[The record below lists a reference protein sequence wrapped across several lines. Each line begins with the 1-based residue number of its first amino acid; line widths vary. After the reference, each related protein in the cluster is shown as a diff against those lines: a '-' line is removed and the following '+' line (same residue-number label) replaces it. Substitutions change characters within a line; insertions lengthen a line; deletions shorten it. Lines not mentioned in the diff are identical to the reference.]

1 MNNRTNKKLHERRK
15 NWPMRLL
22 CCLMAALLLLTI
34 LPAPAAQAATDGM
47 IRVKLTKLGSGLSSI
62 TLKTSGGY
70 ACAGKTIASGSTVT
84 VAQSGSGLT
93 LSVNGQTVTS
103 GSQIALNRLSGGL
116 SSGVKF
122 TSPSKSNT
130 FHADLI
136 FSVNGGIQTVARMY
150 IETYLY
156 GVVGYEMSNS
166 YPIEALKTQA
176 IAARTYALRAK
187 KSSGSYDVTDNTNSQ
202 VFYGYSASQ
211 KNVISAVDATRG
223 MCLMAGG
230 SYAQCFYTASNG
242 GQTESSANIWGG
254 SVSYLVVKDDPYDLE
269 NPGSRVK
276 SALIPKNGSVSA
288 ALSQALLDAADSQ
301 LTSAGLKSS
310 GRKITGI
317 SEVTPH
323 TPKYAAPSRVYTKLR
338 FTLTATDGSKT
349 AQATVNLA
357 TFGGV
362 EDMLGL
368 SINSSSNEIVSVE
381 ESGAAFTL
389 SFRRYGHGVG
399 MSQRGAQQMASA
411 YGKSYR
417 DILSFYYPGTTVATR
432 SLGESLYGA
441 GGEVIGGD
449 TDPEETLSYGS
460 SGEAVKEL
468 QRNLQALGFFE
479 GSIGGNYLTLTEQ
492 AVKAYQT
499 ARGLTADGV
508 ATPELQKRIAQEA
521 QGGEQP
527 TPTPAPQY
535 PLALIQMPK
544 VNVRLNVR
552 KGPGTGHKIVGRVTH
567 GTQVEVLGASGSWSQ
582 IRTESLEGYVMTTY
596 LKMIEA
602 TATPAPSET
611 PALDGETLSYGSS
624 GEAVKALQRRLKE
637 LGYFDG
643 EIGGNYLAKT
653 QEAVQAFQRANGLNP
668 DGVATPELQKL
679 IFGAQATATPTPEST
694 AAPTQTPET
703 GRTGIVTISGSR
715 LNLREK
721 ASTSSKILTRL
732 SGGTKVTVLGESG
745 NWYHVNYNGTLGYL
759 SRDYV
764 RVTGEAPTAAP
775 TNEPTAEPTP
785 EPAPEPTQA
794 PETGRTGVVNISGS
808 RLNLR
813 EKASTSSKI
822 LTRLS
827 GGTKVTVLG
836 ESGNWYHVNYNG
848 TLGYL
853 SKAYVRVTGDV
864 SPTAAPT
871 ASPTQ
876 TPETGREA
884 TIQIENG
891 GALHLRKG
899 PGTDTESLGYVQN
912 GDKATILGESG
923 EWYRVRVDGKEGYL
937 KKIYLDGGAQAPEA
951 TPAPTAAPTQAPERE
966 ATIHIEND
974 GTLHLR
980 KGPSTDTESLGYV
993 QNGDKAAILGESG
1006 EWYRVRVDGKEGYLK
1021 KIYLV
1026 G

>member
-1 MNNRTNKKLHERRK
+1 MNNRTHKKPHERRK
-15 NWPMRLL
+15 TWPMRLL

-84 VAQSGSGLT
+84 VAQNGSSLT
-93 LSVNGQTVTS
+93 LSVNGQQVTS

-116 SSGVKF
+116 SSSVKF

-202 VFYGYSASQ
+202 VFYGYSSSQ
-211 KNVISAVDATRG
+211 KNVISAVDGTRG
-223 MCLMAGG
+223 VCLMAGG

-242 GQTESSANIWGG
+242 GQTESTANIWGG
-254 SVSYLVVKDDPYDLE
+254 SASYLVVKDDPYDLE

-362 EDMLGL
+362 ENMLGL

-389 SFRRYGHGVG
+389 SFRRFGHGVG
-399 MSQRGAQQMASA
+399 MSQRGAQQMAGA
-411 YGKSYR
+411 YGKSYK

-449 TDPEETLSYGS
+449 TDPEETLFYGS

-492 AVKAYQT
+492 AVRAYQS
-499 ARGLTADGV
+499 ARGLMADGV

-527 TPTPAPQY
+527 TPTPAPEQY
-535 PLALIQMPK
+535 PLALIQMP
-544 VNVRLNVR
+544 NSGVRLNVR

-582 IRTESLEGYVMTTY
+582 IRTGELEGYVMTTY

-611 PALDGETLSYGSS
+611 PAPDGETLSYGSS

-637 LGYFDG
+637 LGYFGG

-668 DGVATPELQKL
+668 DGVATPELQQL
-679 IFGAQATATPTPEST
+679 IFGAQATATPAPEPT
-694 AAPTQTPET
+694 AAPTRAPET

-745 NWYHVNYNGTLGYL
+745 NWYHVDYNGTLGYL

-785 EPAPEPTQA
+785 EPAPE
-794 PETGRTGVVNISGS
+794 TGRTGVVNISGS
-808 RLNLR
+808 KLNLR
-813 EKASTSSKI
+813 QKASTSSKI

-827 GGTKVTVLG
+827 GGAKVTVLG

-853 SKAYVRVTGDV
+853 SKEYVRVTGDV

>member
-1 MNNRTNKKLHERRK
+1 MNNRTHKKPHERRK
-15 NWPMRLL
+15 TWPMRLL

-84 VAQSGSGLT
+84 VAQNGSSLT
-93 LSVNGQTVTS
+93 LSVNGQQVTS

-116 SSGVKF
+116 SSSVKF

-166 YPIEALKTQA
+166 YPLEALKAQA

-202 VFYGYSASQ
+202 VFYGYSSSQ
-211 KNVISAVDATRG
+211 KNVISAVDGTRG

-242 GQTESSANIWGG
+242 GQTESTANIWGG
-254 SVSYLVVKDDPYDLE
+254 SASYLVVKDDPYDLE

-338 FTLTATDGSKT
+338 FTLTATDGKKT
-349 AQATVNLA
+349 AKATVNLA

-389 SFRRYGHGVG
+389 SFRRFGHGVG

-492 AVKAYQT
+492 AVRAYQS

-521 QGGEQP
+521 QGGGQ
-527 TPTPAPQY
+527 PTPAPEQY

-567 GTQVEVLGASGSWSQ
+567 GTQVEVTGASGSWSQ

-611 PALDGETLSYGSS
+611 PAPDGETLSYGSS

-637 LGYFDG
+637 LGYFGG
-643 EIGGNYLAKT
+643 EVGGNYLAKT

-668 DGVATPELQKL
+668 DGIATPELQQL
-679 IFGAQATATPTPEST
+679 IFGAQATATPAPEPTPE
-694 AAPTQTPET
+694 PTQTPET
-703 GRTGIVTISGSR
+703 GRGGVVNISGSR
-715 LNLREK
+715 LNLRQK
-721 ASTSSKILTRL
+721 ASTSSKILARL

-745 NWYHVNYNGTLGYL
+745 NWYHVDYNGTLGYL
-759 SRDYV
+759 SREYV
-764 RVTGEAPTAAP
+764 RVTEETPTAAPTTAPTAAP
-775 TNEPTAEPTP
+775 TSQPTA
-785 EPAPEPTQA
+785 APTQA
-794 PETGRTGVVNISGS
+794 PETGQTGVVNISGS

-884 TIQIENG
+884 TIQIETG

-899 PGTDTESLGYVQN
+899 PGTDTESLGYVQD
-912 GDKATILGESG
+912 GDKAVILGESG

-980 KGPSTDTESLGYV
+980 KGPGTDTESLGYV

>member
-1 MNNRTNKKLHERRK
+1 MNNRTHKKPHERRK
-15 NWPMRLL
+15 TWPMRLL

-70 ACAGKTIASGSTVT
+70 ACAGKTIASGSTVK
-84 VAQSGSGLT
+84 VEQSGSGLT
-93 LSVNGQTVTS
+93 LSVNGQQVTS

-116 SSGVKF
+116 SSSVKF

-166 YPIEALKTQA
+166 YPLEALKAQA
-176 IAARTYALRAK
+176 VAARTYALRAK

-202 VFYGYSASQ
+202 VFYGYSSSQ
-211 KNVISAVDATRG
+211 KNVISAVDGTRG
-223 MCLMAGG
+223 MCLTSGG
-230 SYAQCFYTASNG
+230 AYAQCFYTASNG
-242 GQTESSANIWGG
+242 GQTESTANIWGG

-310 GRKITGI
+310 GRRITGI

-381 ESGAAFTL
+381 ESGEAFTL

-411 YGKSYR
+411 YGKSYK
-417 DILSFYYPGTTVATR
+417 DILSFYYPGTAVAAR

-460 SGEAVKEL
+460 TGEAVKEL
-468 QRNLQALGFFE
+468 QRNLQTLGFFE

-535 PLALIQMPK
+535 PLALIQMP
-544 VNVRLNVR
+544 NSGVRLNVR

-611 PALDGETLSYGSS
+611 PAPDGETLSYGSS

-668 DGVATPELQKL
+668 DGIATPELQQL
-679 IFGAQATATPTPEST
+679 IFGAQATATPTPEPT
-694 AAPTQTPET
+694 PAPTRAPET

-759 SRDYV
+759 SREYV
-764 RVTGEAPTAAP
+764 RVTEETPTAAP
-775 TNEPTAEPTP
+775 TTAPTAQPTP
-785 EPAPEPTQA
+785 APTQA
-794 PETGRTGVVNISGS
+794 PETGRLGVVTISGS

-813 EKASTSSKI
+813 EKASTLSKI

-827 GGTKVTVLG
+827 GGARVTVLG

-876 TPETGREA
+876 PPETGREA

-923 EWYRVRVDGKEGYL
+923 EWYHVRVDGKEGYL
-937 KKIYLDGGAQAPEA
+937 KKTYLDGGAQAPEA

>member
-1 MNNRTNKKLHERRK
+1 MNNRTNNTHDRHTPAK
-15 NWPMRLL
+15 RLL
-22 CCLMAALLLLTI
+22 CGLMAALLLLI
-34 LPAPAAQAATDGM
+34 CLPATVAQAAGDGM

-62 TLKTSGGY
+62 TLRTSGGY
-70 ACAGKTIASGSTVT
+70 ACAGKTIASGSTVK
-84 VAQSGSGLT
+84 VEQNGSSLT
-93 LSVNGQTVTS
+93 LSVNGQQVTS

-166 YPIEALKTQA
+166 YPIEALKAQA
-176 IAARTYALRAK
+176 VAARTYALRAK

-211 KNVISAVDATRG
+211 KNVISAVDGTRG
-223 MCLMAGG
+223 VCLTTG
-230 SYAQCFYTASNG
+230 SGAYAQCFYTASNG
-242 GQTESSANIWGG
+242 GQTESTANIWGG
-254 SVSYLVVKDDPYDLE
+254 SASYLVVKDDPYDLE

-276 SALIPKNGSVSA
+276 SALIPKNGSLNA
-288 ALSQALLDAADSQ
+288 ALAQALLDAADSQ
-301 LTSAGLKSS
+301 LDAAGLKSS

-338 FTLTATDGSKT
+338 FTLTATDGKKT

-389 SFRRYGHGVG
+389 SFRRFGHGVG
-399 MSQRGAQQMASA
+399 MSQRGAQQMAGA
-411 YGKSYR
+411 YGKSYK
-417 DILSFYYPGTTVATR
+417 DILSFYYPGTKASAR

-441 GGEVIGGD
+441 GGEVIGGE

-479 GSIGGNYLTLTEQ
+479 GNIGGNYLTLTEQ
-492 AVKAYQT
+492 AVRAYQS
-499 ARGLTADGV
+499 ARGLTADGA

-521 QGGEQP
+521 QGGGQ
-527 TPTPAPQY
+527 PTPAPEQY
-535 PLALIQMPK
+535 PLALIQMP
-544 VNVRLNVR
+544 NSGVRLNVR

-567 GTQVEVLGASGSWSQ
+567 GTQVEVTGASGSWSQ
-582 IRTESLEGYVMTTY
+582 IRTGELEGYVMTSY
-596 LKMIEA
+596 LQMIEA

-611 PALDGETLSYGSS
+611 PAPDGETLSYGSS

-637 LGYFDG
+637 LGYFGG
-643 EIGGNYLAKT
+643 EVGGNYLAKT

-668 DGVATPELQKL
+668 DGIATPELQKL
-679 IFGAQATATPTPEST
+679 IFGAQATATPAPEPTPE
-694 AAPTQTPET
+694 PTQAPET
-703 GRTGIVTISGSR
+703 GRGGVVNISGSK
-715 LNLREK
+715 LNLRQK
-721 ASTSSKILTRL
+721 ASTSSKILARL
-732 SGGTKVTVLGESG
+732 SGGTRVTVLGESG
-745 NWYHVNYNGTLGYL
+745 NWYHVDYNGTLGYL

-808 RLNLR
+808 KLNLR
-813 EKASTSSKI
+813 QKASTSSKI
-822 LTRLS
+822 LARLS
-827 GGTKVTVLG
+827 GGTRVTVLG
-836 ESGNWYHVNYNG
+836 ESGGWYHVNYSG

-853 SKAYVRVTGDV
+853 SKAYVRVTGDAN
-864 SPTAAPT
+864 PTATQAPE
-871 ASPTQ
+871 AS
-876 TPETGREA
+876 REA

-891 GALHLRKG
+891 GTLHLRKG
-899 PGTDTESLGYVQN
+899 PGTDTESLGYVQD
-912 GDKATILGESG
+912 GDKAVILGESG

-937 KKIYLDGGAQAPEA
+937 KKIYLD
-951 TPAPTAAPTQAPERE
+951 
-966 ATIHIEND
+966 D
-974 GTLHLR
+974 
-980 KGPSTDTESLGYV
+980 
-993 QNGDKAAILGESG
+993 
-1006 EWYRVRVDGKEGYLK
+1006 
-1021 KIYLV
+1021 
-1026 G
+1026 

>member
-1 MNNRTNKKLHERRK
+1 MNNRTHKKLHERRK

-84 VAQSGSGLT
+84 VAQSVS
-93 LSVNGQTVTS
+93 GQTVTS

-254 SVSYLVVKDDPYDLE
+254 SASYLVVKDDPYDLE

-276 SALIPKNGSVSA
+276 SALIPKNGSLNA
-288 ALSQALLDAADSQ
+288 ALAQALLDAADSQ
-301 LTSAGLKSS
+301 LDAAGLKSS

-389 SFRRYGHGVG
+389 SFRRFGHGVG
-399 MSQRGAQQMASA
+399 MSQRGAQQMAGA

-552 KGPGTGHKIVGRVTH
+552 KGPGTSYRIAGTLTH

-611 PALDGETLSYGSS
+611 PAPDGETLSYGSS

-637 LGYFDG
+637 LGYFGG
-643 EIGGNYLAKT
+643 EVGGNYLAKT

-668 DGVATPELQKL
+668 DGIATPELQQL
-679 IFGAQATATPTPEST
+679 IFGAQATATPTPEPT
-694 AAPTQTPET
+694 PAPTRAPET
-703 GRTGIVTISGSR
+703 GRTGIVT
-715 LNLREK
+715 
-721 ASTSSKILTRL
+721 
-732 SGGTKVTVLGESG
+732 
-745 NWYHVNYNGTLGYL
+745 
-759 SRDYV
+759 
-764 RVTGEAPTAAP
+764 
-775 TNEPTAEPTP
+775 
-785 EPAPEPTQA
+785 
-794 PETGRTGVVNISGS
+794 ISGS

-899 PGTDTESLGYVQN
+899 PGTDTESLGYVQD
-912 GDKATILGESG
+912 GDKAVILGESG
-923 EWYRVRVDGKEGYL
+923 EWYRIRVNGKEGYL

>member
-1 MNNRTNKKLHERRK
+1 MNNRTHKKLHERRK

-122 TSPSKSNT
+122 TAPSKSNT

-381 ESGAAFTL
+381 ESGEAFTL

-544 VNVRLNVR
+544 VQDRRHPHPRHAGRGAGRERQLVADPHRIARGLCDDHLPQDDR
-552 KGPGTGHKIVGRVTH
+552 GDGHPRALRNARARRRDA
-567 GTQVEVLGASGSWSQ
+567 VLRQQRRGGQGAS
-582 IRTESLEGYVMTTY
+582 
-596 LKMIEA
+596 
-602 TATPAPSET
+602 
-611 PALDGETLSYGSS
+611 
-624 GEAVKALQRRLKE
+624 
-637 LGYFDG
+637 
-643 EIGGNYLAKT
+643 
-653 QEAVQAFQRANGLNP
+653 
-668 DGVATPELQKL
+668 
-679 IFGAQATATPTPEST
+679 AQAEGAGLLRRRDRRQLPGQDPGGGAGLPE
-694 AAPTQTPET
+694 
-703 GRTGIVTISGSR
+703 
-715 LNLREK
+715 
-721 ASTSSKILTRL
+721 
-732 SGGTKVTVLGESG
+732 GE
-745 NWYHVNYNGTLGYL
+745 
-759 SRDYV
+759 R
-764 RVTGEAPTAAP
+764 
-775 TNEPTAEPTP
+775 P
-785 EPAPEPTQA
+785 EP
-794 PETGRTGVVNISGS
+794 GR
-808 RLNLR
+808 RRHARAAEADLWR
-813 EKASTSSKI
+813 A
-822 LTRLS
+822 
-827 GGTKVTVLG
+827 
-836 ESGNWYHVNYNG
+836 
-848 TLGYL
+848 
-853 SKAYVRVTGDV
+853 GDRD
-864 SPTAAPT
+864 SHA
-871 ASPTQ
+871 
-876 TPETGREA
+876 
-884 TIQIENG
+884 
-891 GALHLRKG
+891 
-899 PGTDTESLGYVQN
+899 
-912 GDKATILGESG
+912 
-923 EWYRVRVDGKEGYL
+923 
-937 KKIYLDGGAQAPEA
+937 
-951 TPAPTAAPTQAPERE
+951 
-966 ATIHIEND
+966 
-974 GTLHLR
+974 
-980 KGPSTDTESLGYV
+980 
-993 QNGDKAAILGESG
+993 
-1006 EWYRVRVDGKEGYLK
+1006 
-1021 KIYLV
+1021 
-1026 G
+1026 